1 MFLFSNSYCL
11 KNIVPL
17 DYLYLHLNVHGT
29 YYIQRTSSFF
39 IQHRTLKFLWLF
51 HHHDSNSEKRDA
63 SVFREWTESSVQCH
77 AISYRPLLL
86 MLVELS
92 SDGSLVAC
100 SVRHGLENWY
110 PEFYFVVSLWKFRR
124 TITGLKTLCIIMHI
138 QYVLCEINLIKH
150 IVMLAKITYNW
161 KCPAEEK
168 NIFFPPCWKLRHNFS
183 IRCQELLRNT
193 NQTFIKKYFCSFV
206 ILVEN

>member
-1 MFLFSNSYCL
+1 MRAEWVRGMWEEAMFLFSNSYCL

-110 PEFYFVVSLWKFRR
+110 PSLLCMSWAGELVSWVL
-124 TITGLKTLCIIMHI
+124 LC
-138 QYVLCEINLIKH
+138 C
-150 IVMLAKITYNW
+150 
-161 KCPAEEK
+161 
-168 NIFFPPCWKLRHNFS
+168 FS
-183 IRCQELLRNT
+183 ME
-193 NQTFIKKYFCSFV
+193 V
-206 ILVEN
+206 